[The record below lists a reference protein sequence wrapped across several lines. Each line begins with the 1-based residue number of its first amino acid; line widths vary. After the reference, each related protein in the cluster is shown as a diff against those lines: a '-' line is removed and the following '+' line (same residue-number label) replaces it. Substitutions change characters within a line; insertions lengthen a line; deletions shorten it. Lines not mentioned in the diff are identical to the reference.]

1 MLLLAISVPADMFGF
16 PYLGV
21 LGKINEVNMTTIYSA
36 IIYIIVVLV
45 LIKIGIRYGDKKYI
59 QAKAIVLAI
68 HKSNTILVALP
79 IFFITVSY
87 TDFY

>member
-1 MLLLAISVPADMFGF
+1 MSAGTLIANKSKNRLKYVVILAVS
-16 PYLGV
+16 
-21 LGKINEVNMTTIYSA
+21 
-36 IIYIIVVLV
+36 V

-79 IFFITVSY
+79 IFFILVKY
-87 TDFY
+87 G